1 MFVDRLD
8 AGGLPAPNAGTAG
21 EVQRQLSG
29 AEVLDRLDAGVDEL
43 LALAL
48 DRLDAQERIELAG
61 RIAAVRTKLESV
73 RGSLLVAMQ
82 QKRDHETMGA
92 RDVFE
97 IEVATSREPAP
108 EVRRV
113 IARAESLRDLPLF
126 NEALKRASISPRHVD
141 ALRQAI
147 REPRLM
153 AKLSDGEYGEA
164 YLLEL
169 AETYPVD
176 RFKRKLKSWAI
187 RFAPRKADEE
197 HRQALRQETLTIVE
211 SDGGWAVRGWLS
223 KLSGT
228 ALDTVLKTLMFSS
241 NPQLGFD
248 KKNPVGVDG
257 NEADRSVGTPL
268 HGEFEAPAKAQSS
281 AMGNTGVSEEAL
293 RIAPPQLRAQALAA
307 LAKYILDQGLLKPE
321 SRVRPHISVHVPL
334 HTLEGFERA
343 AIKSK
348 KCEELAEGFGHFC
361 DPIGDGCTE
370 KERCGTCLGRDIT
383 LRSRIGESL
392 SVIRAGYAEDLLTGL
407 EPPETDEGIPLSPSE
422 FATLMCGSDLR
433 RIVLSS
439 DSEVLDVGRKYRVAT
454 AAQTRA
460 VIARD
465 RTCRYPGCHRPPSDG
480 QVHHG
485 FEWENGGPTDLNNL
499 VLLCWHHHQYLHA
512 NNIDVHHHSGGFLFK
527 QGSELVG
534 VTLNDEF
541 ESMKA
546 A

>member
-1 MFVDRLD
+1 MPVDLVD
-8 AGGLPAPNAGTAG
+8 AGGLPAIMSGTGGGA
-21 EVQRQLSG
+21 QPQLSG
-29 AEVLDRLDAGVDEL
+29 ADVLDIIDAGVDEL

-48 DRLDAQERIELAG
+48 DELDGQERIELAG
-61 RIAAVRTKLESV
+61 RIASVRTRLESV
-73 RGSLLVAMQ
+73 RGSLLIAMQ
-82 QKRDHETMGA
+82 QKRDHEIMGA

-126 NEALKRASISPRHVD
+126 DEALKRASISPRHVD

-147 REPRLM
+147 REPQLM
-153 AKLSDGEYGEA
+153 AKLSDVDYGEA

-169 AETYPVD
+169 AERYPAD

-187 RFAPRKADEE
+187 RFAPKKADEE
-197 HRQALRQETLTIVE
+197 HQQALREETLTIVE

-223 KLSGT
+223 KLSGS
-228 ALDTVLKTLMFSS
+228 ALDTVLKALMFSTT
-241 NPQLGFD
+241 PQLGFER
-248 KKNPVGVDG
+248 KN
-257 NEADRSVGTPL
+257 AVGTAGIAGADGSPRSSL
-268 HGEFEAPAKAQSS
+268 HGEGEVTSDSRTSGHLGA
-281 AMGNTGVSEEAL
+281 SEEAP
-293 RIAPPQLRAQALAA
+293 RITPPQLRAQALAA
-307 LAKYILDQGLLKPE
+307 LAKYILDHGLLNPE

-343 AIKSK
+343 AIESK
-348 KCEELAEGFGHFC
+348 KCEELAEAFGHFG

-370 KERCGTCLGRDIT
+370 TERCGTCLGRDVE
-383 LRSRIGESL
+383 LRSKIGQSL
-392 SVIRAGYAEDLLTGL
+392 STIRAGYAEDLLTGL

-485 FEWENGGPTDLNNL
+485 FEWENGGLTDLNNL

-527 QGSELVG
+527 KGPELVG
-534 VTLNDEF
+534 VTLNDQF